1 MENFD
6 ISGLLSNMGKL
17 QEQTKKFNTKL
28 AELTVTGS
36 AGGGMVEI
44 DLNGLSDM
52 QDVRISP
59 EVAGDVDMLRDLI
72 TAAYENAKEKI
83 KQETLS
89 AVSEIA
95 GLNSGNL
102 SSILSMLNLNNR

>member
-17 QEQTKKFNTKL
+17 QEQTKKFNEKL

-44 DLNGLSDM
+44 DLNGLSEM
-52 QDVRISP
+52 KDVRISQ

-72 TAAYENAKEKI
+72 TAAYENAKEKT
-83 KQETLS
+83 KQATLS

-102 SSILSMLNLNNR
+102 SSILSMLNLNAH